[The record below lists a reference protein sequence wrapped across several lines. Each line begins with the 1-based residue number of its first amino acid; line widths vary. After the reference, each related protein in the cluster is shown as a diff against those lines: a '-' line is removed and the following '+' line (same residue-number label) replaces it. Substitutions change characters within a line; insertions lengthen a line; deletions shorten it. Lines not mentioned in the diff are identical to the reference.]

1 MLTISS
7 PLSPPAFASFIIQLS
22 NSQGVDQLR
31 DESATRYGFS
41 VSGSG
46 VRAAHAN
53 LKNLET
59 RVLVNGEPTMT
70 LAGLIVASA
79 IGQGQLVKVEA
90 PVYSRGAPSDLETVS
105 VTGIITNLVWTASN
119 SPLGQRLDFILQR
132 CHRLH
137 VRSGGIV
144 TTSTDPSAEPP
155 EPEPPGGV

>member
-7 PLSPPAFASFIIQLS
+7 PLTPPAFASFTVQTS
-22 NSQGVDQLR
+22 NAQAVDQLR
-31 DESATRYGFS
+31 DESQTRYGIS
-41 VSGSG
+41 VTGSG

-70 LAGLIVASA
+70 LAGLIVATA

-90 PVYSRGAPSDLETVS
+90 PVYSRGAPNDTETVT
-105 VTGIITNLVWTASN
+105 VTGIITNLVWTASQG
-119 SPLGQRLDFILQR
+119 PLGQRLDFILQR

-137 VRSGGIV
+137 VRAGGTV
-144 TTSTDPSAEPP
+144 TTSTDPTA
-155 EPEPPGGV
+155 VT